1 METRTLAARLGYR
14 LNYGLGIGIGLGAG
28 AALLVAGARSAQ
40 AGESK
45 TDQAKAVAKEGVKQG
60 VGLAAFTVGT
70 GAALWGISKV
80 AGATAAKVAGTG
92 LLPAFAA
99 VGGTV
104 EAIQAAREG
113 KSRNEVAKA
122 FGHGALNA
130 VVPVDAIKE
139 GAQAAKQWLGTK
151 TPSQMPTMRQAAQ
164 AVDWNQQG
172 AARNAPGQD
181 FAAANAHFQQS
192 HMVDGNP
199 TDSNGEGQRGFA
211 NPKVQKAAQKARGVQ
226 NVTSWAADAPDA
238 KAP

>member
-1 METRTLAARLGYR
+1 M
-14 LNYGLGIGIGLGAG
+14 
-28 AALLVAGARSAQ
+28 
-40 AGESK
+40 
-45 TDQAKAVAKEGVKQG
+45 AKEGVKQG

-80 AGATAAKVAGTG
+80 AGATAAKVAGAG

-99 VGGTV
+99 VGGGI
-104 EAIQAAREG
+104 EAVQAAREG
-113 KSRNEVAKA
+113 KSRGEVAKA

-164 AVDWNQQG
+164 AVDWNQG
-172 AARNAPGQD
+172 GTARNAPGQD

-192 HMVDGNP
+192 HMTDGTSSTGGTDGGKRGYANP
-199 TDSNGEGQRGFA
+199 T
-211 NPKVQKAAQKARGVQ
+211 VQKAAQKARGVQ
-226 NVTSWAADAPDA
+226 NVSSWAADAPDSS
-238 KAP
+238 KL